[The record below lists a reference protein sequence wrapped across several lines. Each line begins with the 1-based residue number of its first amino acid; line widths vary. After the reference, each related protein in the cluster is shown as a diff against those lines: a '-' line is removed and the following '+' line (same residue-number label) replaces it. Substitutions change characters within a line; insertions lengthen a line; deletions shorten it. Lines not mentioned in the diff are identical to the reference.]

1 MRVIMENWLSV
12 AAGIYLLGMIMYGHH
27 RGFIR
32 LVVSMFAVVISLTVV
47 RASLPVVTEY
57 IKENTG
63 LKQTISETMKK
74 SVGLN
79 QEEHMD
85 STEEPSAQ
93 RSVIESLKLPEN
105 IKNALVENNNSEIYQ
120 MLGVERFADY
130 VGNYLAD
137 VILNSAG
144 FVLLFAFVFLILKL
158 IMRWLDLIAK
168 LPILSGINKVAG
180 AALGGLEGLIF
191 LWLGC
196 LIITVFSGTAWGALL
211 VQQIESSVWLSFLY
225 THNFLNI
232 MVLGVLQRLL

>member
-1 MRVIMENWLSV
+1 MENWLSV

>member
-1 MRVIMENWLSV
+1 MENWLSV

-47 RASLPVVTEY
+47 RVSLPVVTEY
-57 IKENTG
+57 IQENTG
-63 LKQTISETMKK
+63 LRQTISESMKK
-74 SVGLN
+74 SVGLSQDN
-79 QEEHMD
+79 HMD
-85 STEEPSAQ
+85 SAEEPSAQ
-93 RSVIESLKLPEN
+93 RSLIESLNLPKN

-120 MLGVERFADY
+120 MLGVEGFADY

-144 FVLLFAFVFLILKL
+144 FVLLFAFVFLLLKL

-196 LIITVFSGTAWGALL
+196 LIITVFSGTLWGTQL
-211 VQQIESSVWLSFLY
+211 VRQIESSVWLSFLY
-225 THNFLNI
+225 THNFLNM
-232 MVLGVLQRLL
+232 MVLGVLQRLI